1 MTGPADTHLLLHA
14 FADELGRCAVAGAC
28 TSPGSRSSPIVL
40 ALTGNE
46 QIQTWSHLDERV
58 AGFFA
63 LGLAK
68 ATGRPAVLTCTSGT
82 AAAQYLPAVIEAHE
96 AGVPLIVITADRPP
110 ELREVGAGQAI
121 DQVKLYGDAVRWFF
135 DVGTHEATPER
146 GRWIRT
152 LACRAVATAEGRF
165 GDRPGPVHLNWALRE
180 PLIPPAEMPADP
192 QPGRP
197 EGAPWVDIQ
206 DHEDAD
212 SGAGFHLMTAF
223 GDARNGLIVAGRLES
238 FFAGS
243 MAAGVAERAGWPLL
257 AEPTSAARVGGA
269 AIAHYDALLRDEVF
283 AKAHTP
289 DVVLRI
295 GDLPT
300 SKPLRQ
306 WLATLTDIRQVA
318 IAPPSGWA
326 DPDGVVSHVRHV
338 DPDFALGGIL
348 NAFFE
353 GEPAHEEQEYHRW
366 MGSARPPS
374 DPAWLAG
381 WKAADARAS
390 EAIEST
396 LGDALTEPRVAR
408 DLVARLPDRSSLVVA
423 SSMPIRDVETFSAAR
438 PRPPRRPPD
447 DEPWL
452 DPVRILSNRGANGID
467 GTLATAFGV
476 AAGHDGPVVVLLGDV
491 AFAYDLSALLCAKR
505 HGQALA
511 IVVLNNDGGGIFE
524 FLPLST
530 IDRATFEEHVATPPG
545 LEIAKAAD
553 LYGCDHVAPTDLA
566 AFHTAL
572 DAALAADRTTII
584 EVRTERAA
592 NVALHR
598 EVWAAVAAALK
609 SA

>member
-1 MTGPADTHLLLHA
+1 MTGPADTHLLLRA
-14 FADELGRCAVAGAC
+14 FADELGRCAIAGAC

-40 ALTGNE
+40 ALTADE
-46 QIQTWSHLDERV
+46 QITTWSHLDERI

-68 ATGRPAVLTCTSGT
+68 ATGRAAVLTCTSGT

-96 AGVPLIVITADRPP
+96 AGVPLIVVTADRPP

-146 GRWIRT
+146 GRWMRT

-180 PLIPPAEMPADP
+180 PLIPPAELPEDP

-197 EGAPWVDIQ
+197 DGAPWVQ
-206 DHEDAD
+206 VGPAPVAAGTLPDA
-212 SGAGFHLMTAF
+212 LMS
-223 GDARNGLIVAGRLES
+223 ARRGVIVAGGARD
-238 FFAGS
+238 GS
-243 MAAGVAERAGWPLL
+243 LGDLVANLASELGWPLL
-257 AEPTSAARVGGA
+257 ADPLSGCRRGSASIG
-269 AIAHYDALLRDEVF
+269 HYDAFLRHG
-283 AKAHTP
+283 APARP
-289 DVVLRI
+289 DLVLRI

-306 WLATLTDIRQVA
+306 WLASFDGPQLA
-318 IAPPSGWA
+318 FGEAGAWA
-326 DPDGVVSHVRHV
+326 DPDGVLTDVLPGSPGSLAGMMLLLGQPYAPQDYITPADPGWLQLWRDV
-338 DPDFALGGIL
+338 DAAAARGIATALGDGL
-348 NAFFE
+348 S
-353 GEPAHEEQEYHRW
+353 EPAV
-366 MGSARPPS
+366 
-374 DPAWLAG
+374 
-381 WKAADARAS
+381 AA
-390 EAIEST
+390 
-396 LGDALTEPRVAR
+396 ALTRT
-408 DLVARLPDRSSLVVA
+408 LPDDAALVVA
-423 SSMPIRDVETFSAAR
+423 SSMPIRDVETFAPADAPAR
-438 PRPPRRPPD
+438 
-447 DEPWL
+447 
-452 DPVRILSNRGANGID
+452 VLSNRGANGID

-476 AAGHDGPVVVLLGDV
+476 AAGHDGPVAVLLGDV

-505 HGQALA
+505 HRQALA

-553 LYGCDHVAPTDLA
+553 LYDCDHVEPADLP
-566 AFHTAL
+566 AFHAAL
-572 DAALAADRTTII
+572 DTALAADRTTII

-598 EVWAAVAAALK
+598 EVWAAVSAAL
-609 SA
+609 ATR

>member
-1 MTGPADTHLLLHA
+1 MTGPADTHLLLRA

-40 ALTGNE
+40 ALTADE
-46 QIQTWSHLDERV
+46 QIATWSHLDERV

-82 AAAQYLPAVIEAHE
+82 AAAQYLPAIIEAHE

-180 PLIPPAEMPADP
+180 PLIPPAEMPEDP

-197 EGAPWVDIQ
+197 GGAPWLRCTPAPAANSLD
-206 DHEDAD
+206 
-212 SGAGFHLMTAF
+212 GAENVLAA
-223 GDARNGLIVAGRLES
+223 ARRGVIVAGALRDADEGG
-238 FFAGS
+238 A
-243 MAAGVAERAGWPLL
+243 VAELAVRLRWPLL
-257 AEPTSAARVGGA
+257 ADPLSGARPGA
-269 AIAHYDALLRDEVF
+269 TAIAHYDAFLRHC
-283 AKAHTP
+283 APAAP
-289 DVVLRI
+289 DLVLRA

-306 WLATLTDIRQVA
+306 WLAALDVPQVGVGA
-318 IAPPSGWA
+318 RAAWA
-326 DPDGVVSHVRHV
+326 DPDGRLTHLV
-338 DPDFALGGIL
+338 PG
-348 NAFFE
+348 
-353 GEPAHEEQEYHRW
+353 
-366 MGSARPPS
+366 
-374 DPAWLAG
+374 
-381 WKAADARAS
+381 AADAVCHALIFFLDTPDVSIAMSPADPGWLKLWRDADD
-390 EAIEST
+390 AAARGIAT
-396 LGDALTEPRVAR
+396 ALGDGLSEPAVAR
-408 DLVARLPDRSSLVVA
+408 AVAERLPDDAALVVA
-423 SSMPIRDVETFSAAR
+423 SSMPIRDVETFAPVDAPAR
-438 PRPPRRPPD
+438 
-447 DEPWL
+447 
-452 DPVRILSNRGANGID
+452 VLSNRGANGID

-476 AAGHDGPVVVLLGDV
+476 AAGYDGPVAVLLGDV
-491 AFAYDLSALLCAKR
+491 AFAYDLSALLCAAR

-511 IVVLNNDGGGIFE
+511 IVVLNNNGGGIFE

-553 LYGCDHVAPTDLA
+553 LYGCDHVEPADLP
-566 AFHTAL
+566 AFHAAL
-572 DAALAADRTTII
+572 EAALASDRTTII

-598 EVWAAVAAALK
+598 EVWAAVSAALDTR
-609 SA
+609 